1 MSECKW
7 VLVNIMLA
15 LENLAETGMLRTIGD
30 ATTIVDWRRGRDSN
44 PRYPCEYA
52 AFRVRCFQPLSH
64 LSEAASPSA
73 RLLIRQA
80 NLVDPVFTFPLLADL
95 FCNPGSMFGK
105 RSNPPPGAHY
115 ASPLPSR
122 LWSTRLTLCST
133 IDRLGR

>member
-64 LSEAASPSA
+64 LSEAASPTPIPLKTQAIHAELFVPIYSLFLACSA
-73 RLLIRQA
+73 I
-80 NLVDPVFTFPLLADL
+80 LAQC
-95 FCNPGSMFGK
+95 FGSGV
-105 RSNPPPGAHY
+105 
-115 ASPLPSR
+115 
-122 LWSTRLTLCST
+122 
-133 IDRLGR
+133 